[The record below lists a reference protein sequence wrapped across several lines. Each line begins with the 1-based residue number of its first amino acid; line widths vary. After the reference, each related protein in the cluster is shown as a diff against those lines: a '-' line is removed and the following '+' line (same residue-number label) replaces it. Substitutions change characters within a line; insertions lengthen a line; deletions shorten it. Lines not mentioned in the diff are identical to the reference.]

1 MKSLIFLGL
10 LELLYATVINPPELS
25 TKKKCMFW
33 SHAENQQIGISLYE
47 PMGFK
52 KGHYL
57 YVLNSC
63 PYNVGIA
70 CSVNLYVMDL
80 K

>member
-33 SHAENQQIGISLYE
+33 SHAENQLIGISLYE

-52 KGHYL
+52 KAHYV
-57 YVLNSC
+57 YVMNSC
-63 PYNVGIA
+63 PYNPEIA